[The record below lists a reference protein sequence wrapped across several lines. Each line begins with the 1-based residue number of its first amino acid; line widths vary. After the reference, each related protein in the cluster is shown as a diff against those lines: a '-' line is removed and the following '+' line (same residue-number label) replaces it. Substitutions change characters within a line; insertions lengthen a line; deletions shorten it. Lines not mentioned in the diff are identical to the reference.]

1 MIELKNDFLKV
12 ELHPKG
18 AEIISITGVKDG
30 LNYMWRRDPIQWANS
45 APILFPIVGA
55 VRNDQYT
62 IDGQTYH
69 MTQHGF
75 ARHNEFAI
83 DQKSDTEVVFTLVP
97 NDDIK
102 QQYPYHFELKVTYSL
117 MSNHLKCNMEVK
129 NTDNKN
135 IYFQIGGHPA
145 FACPLMDNE
154 SSNDYYIEF
163 SENEDAGRK
172 VIDVAKRGMS
182 RVIEPFFE
190 NERRFFV
197 RQDLFS
203 RDAIVIQNF
212 KSESIALKSI
222 NHDKSLVF
230 HMHGF
235 DHVGIWAAKHV
246 GGLIAIEPWVGHA
259 DYVDFDGD
267 FKDKQSCVELVP
279 NQEFQCDFVVE
290 INQY

>member
-1 MIELKNDFLKV
+1 MIELKNDYLKV

-18 AEIISITGVKDG
+18 AEIISITGMQDG

-55 VRNDQYT
+55 VKNDQYT
-62 IDGQTYH
+62 IEGKTFH

-75 ARHNEFAI
+75 ARHNEFTTN
-83 DQKSDTEVVFTLVP
+83 QKSNTEVSFTLVS

-102 QQYPYHFELKVTYSL
+102 KQYPYLFELKVTYTL
-117 MSNHLKCNMEVK
+117 DKNQLKCNIEVK
-129 NTDNKN
+129 NIDNQN
-135 IYFQIGGHPA
+135 IYFQVGGHPA

-154 SSNDYYIEF
+154 ASNDYYLEF
-163 SENEDAGRK
+163 SKNENKGRK

-182 RVIEPFFE
+182 RIVEPFFE

-203 RDAIVIQNF
+203 RDAIVF
-212 KSESIALKSI
+212 KDFISESVALKSL
-222 NHDKSLVF
+222 NHKKSLVF
-230 HMHGF
+230 YMNGF
-235 DHVGIWAAKHV
+235 DHVGLWAAKHV

-267 FKDKQSCVELVP
+267 FKDKESCVELKP
-279 NQEFQCDFVVE
+279 KDSFQCDFIVE
-290 INQY
+290 INQ

>member
-145 FACPLMDNE
+145 FACP
-154 SSNDYYIEF
+154 
-163 SENEDAGRK
+163 
-172 VIDVAKRGMS
+172 
-182 RVIEPFFE
+182 
-190 NERRFFV
+190 
-197 RQDLFS
+197 
-203 RDAIVIQNF
+203 
-212 KSESIALKSI
+212 
-222 NHDKSLVF
+222 
-230 HMHGF
+230 
-235 DHVGIWAAKHV
+235 
-246 GGLIAIEPWVGHA
+246 
-259 DYVDFDGD
+259 
-267 FKDKQSCVELVP
+267 
-279 NQEFQCDFVVE
+279 
-290 INQY
+290 